1 MTGGFYD
8 YRRSKL
14 KFMNVIMQN
23 TMSIHKKEEELKGIG
38 SELQNILFFLCSLR
52 FNAILFVA
60 FSQFYMH
67 QGVNFFFEFRFWC
80 LYVCLVSNGKF

>member
-23 TMSIHKKEEELKGIG
+23 TMSINKKEEELKGIG
-38 SELQNILFFLCSLR
+38 SELQNILFFFSLR
-52 FNAILFVA
+52 FNAILFVV
-60 FSQFYMH
+60 FSQFY
-67 QGVNFFFEFRFWC
+67 VIFF
-80 LYVCLVSNGKF
+80 LS